1 MTDENSWI
9 DDVIQKHRKEL
20 KDLQKSK
27 NSFIEDSPNIN
38 YSQKFQTLNVN
49 IMIVIILIHKVGVLK
64 IIKRFF
70 QVDMKI
76 INFF

>member
-49 IMIVIILIHKVGVLK
+49 IMIVIILIHKAVILK
-64 IIKRFF
+64 IIKRYF

>member
-38 YSQKFQTLNVN
+38 YS
-49 IMIVIILIHKVGVLK
+49 VIFILI
-64 IIKRFF
+64 IK
-70 QVDMKI
+70 
-76 INFF
+76 